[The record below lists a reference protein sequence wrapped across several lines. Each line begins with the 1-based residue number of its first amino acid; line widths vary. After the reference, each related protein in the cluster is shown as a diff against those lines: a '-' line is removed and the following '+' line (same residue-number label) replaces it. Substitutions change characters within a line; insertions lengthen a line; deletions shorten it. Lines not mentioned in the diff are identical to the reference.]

1 MGFVPKLIFLWFYD
15 FCENAK
21 LHSSSWP
28 GLGIQINCSWTGPR
42 SENLLHVRSG
52 SGPQFGSG
60 SGSEPFYAVELS
72 ILNNFEIYSFTQ
84 VFHLKNILFKNY
96 TKSMALFSLFNL
108 CGSGS
113 VHYSEY
119 SPETGSTKLLK
130 TNTTTVRFR
139 VFENIFFFSIL
150 QFAMILILLSTHT
163 VYTFFRLTFIS
174 FLNFFVL

>member
-42 SENLLHVRSG
+42 SGNLLHVRSG

-60 SGSEPFYAVELS
+60 SGSEPFYTVELS
-72 ILNNFEIYSFTQ
+72 ILNNFEIYSFKQ

-108 CGSGS
+108 CGSRS

-119 SPETGSTKLLK
+119 SPETKSTKLLK

-139 VFENIFFFSIL
+139 VFENIFSFCFS
-150 QFAMILILLSTHT
+150 F
-163 VYTFFRLTFIS
+163 
-174 FLNFFVL
+174 

>member
-42 SENLLHVRSG
+42 SGNLLHVRSG

-72 ILNNFEIYSFTQ
+72 ILNNFEIYSFKQ

-113 VHYSEY
+113 VFWILSRNRIHKIAENEY
-119 SPETGSTKLLK
+119 NYCKVSS
-130 TNTTTVRFR
+130 FR
-139 VFENIFFFSIL
+139 EYIFF
-150 QFAMILILLSTHT
+150 
-163 VYTFFRLTFIS
+163 
-174 FLNFFVL
+174 